1 MKARINLKPCP
12 FCGAIPHVEKGDDFE
27 TWGLYEL
34 VAEHSYPCP
43 FIALVSSDLTEYSV
57 EGIVESWNTR

>member
-1 MKARINLKPCP
+1 MKAQINLKPCP

-34 VAEHSYPCP
+34 KAEHSYPCP
-43 FIALVSSDLTEYSV
+43 FIVLVSSDLTEYSV
-57 EGIVESWNTR
+57 EKIADSWNM

>member
-1 MKARINLKPCP
+1 MEIELKPCP

-27 TWGLYEL
+27 NWGLYEL

-57 EGIVESWNTR
+57 EEIVESWNTR